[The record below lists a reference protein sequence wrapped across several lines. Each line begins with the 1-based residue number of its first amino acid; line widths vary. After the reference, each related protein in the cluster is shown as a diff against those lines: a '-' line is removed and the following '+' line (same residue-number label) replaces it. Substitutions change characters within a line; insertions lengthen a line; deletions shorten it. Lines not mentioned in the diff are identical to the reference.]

1 MGYDAVRFPL
11 LQRRPPVTH
20 PTRLAFL
27 LIIVALASHSTST
40 AGAQTPPCQM
50 KVVSCNYAHLYSGQF
65 SWSNTINGP
74 ASQFHEQVTVGV
86 KNGVADCVGTV
97 RETENGQTQSGTISG
112 PGLFAVEFERD
123 SADKLVYRITAACPT
138 AAGMG
143 SPVQKAELG
152 HHDLETYQQRATT
165 IAQKVLKGGS
175 NYPAPETDA
184 VNHVTGTVQVTWNI
198 TRP

>member
-1 MGYDAVRFPL
+1 MSL
-11 LQRRPPVTH
+11 
-20 PTRLAFL
+20 PTRLTFL
-27 LIIVALASHSTST
+27 LIVVALASHSSSV
-40 AGAQTPPCQM
+40 GAQTPTCQM

-165 IAQKVLKGGS
+165 IAQKELKGGS